1 MAQTA
6 NTSAGSA
13 RQAALA
19 RRRAMSTQGKA
30 GIQSA
35 SAGRTAAPRATAAG
49 SQPAAA
55 PTVTARPAS
64 AAPGAGARAASRA
77 RRRAMSER
85 GKAGVPSSD
94 RQRSEI
100 LRKGGAGSA
109 AAPKGGARSDG
120 GCGCGCKKGEA
131 AEPAAQTSRVEVAA
145 PAPATPPAGMLPRVQ
160 TKVIA
165 SPSRAASMARRRA
178 LSSRGKAGVSAN
190 GLTAAQTARAANP
203 KLSGRE
209 LAQALRAQRSQRG
222 SAGEKKRS
230 EPAGRRRPRKADS
243 AEKGAADAYWK
254 VGVTETSHGQQ
265 VTGTVVGRSI
275 KTTGDEPSTCR
286 TITGTEYM
294 GADIFREFCQ
304 AEPPAAPPKVRVTS
318 TSHGRFVTGTEV
330 GRSPKVTGDEPGTC
344 KRVTGTDYLSVDQL
358 QGFCGTGVEPTPAK
372 ITVSHTAKGK
382 SVTGNNVGRSAKVTG
397 DEPGAARELT
407 GTQVMEPGNGAYPSK
422 VGVTETTRGG
432 QVTGTVVGRSERV
445 TGDEPGACRNVTGD
459 DYLGAEQFQQFCGTK
474 PEPQDAK
481 VGLSRTLKGK
491 TVSGTMTSHSPKVT
505 GDEPG
510 LCKAITGTP
519 YAGAEQYRDYCEPE
533 QAQLAEARTPAR
545 RATPGPVM
553 TGAQPGING
562 KMTGAE
568 KGACEP
574 LTGTPY
580 VGADQFA
587 QACPTAPAEPGSPD
601 FPQTFGETPW
611 GQFSVEPPS
620 HAAAAAHEPH
630 GVTGTRYE
638 RGQITGPFDKASGK
652 VTGTE
657 EFRFGRGAPAR
668 EAMPEPAPVVEGRV
682 KPRVSGEGM
691 DAGPRITGDDWDRGD
706 RVTGTEGMSAVRRN
720 PTRRPERLGGTS
732 VMLPPKRNEEV
743 AEPVSKVTGGSG
755 NTEKGALITY
765 SGGARG

>member
-1 MAQTA
+1 M
-6 NTSAGSA
+6 
-13 RQAALA
+13 
-19 RRRAMSTQGKA
+19 
-30 GIQSA
+30 
-35 SAGRTAAPRATAAG
+35 
-49 SQPAAA
+49 
-55 PTVTARPAS
+55 
-64 AAPGAGARAASRA
+64 
-77 RRRAMSER
+77 
-85 GKAGVPSSD
+85 
-94 RQRSEI
+94 
-100 LRKGGAGSA
+100 
-109 AAPKGGARSDG
+109 
-120 GCGCGCKKGEA
+120 
-131 AEPAAQTSRVEVAA
+131 
-145 PAPATPPAGMLPRVQ
+145 
-160 TKVIA
+160 
-165 SPSRAASMARRRA
+165 
-178 LSSRGKAGVSAN
+178 
-190 GLTAAQTARAANP
+190 
-203 KLSGRE
+203 
-209 LAQALRAQRSQRG
+209 
-222 SAGEKKRS
+222 
-230 EPAGRRRPRKADS
+230 
-243 AEKGAADAYWK
+243 
-254 VGVTETSHGQQ
+254 GVTETSHGQQ
-265 VTGTVVGRSI
+265 VTGTIVGRSV

-304 AEPPAAPPKVRVTS
+304 AEPPAAPSKVRVTS

-330 GRSPKVTGDEPGTC
+330 GRSPKVTGDEPGIC
-344 KRVTGTDYLSVDQL
+344 KRVTGTDYLSADQL
-358 QGFCGTGVEPTPAK
+358 QSFCGTGAEPTPTR

-382 SVTGNNVGRSAKVTG
+382 PVTGNNVGRSPKVTG

-422 VGVTETTRGG
+422 VGVTETVRGG
-432 QVTGTVVGRSERV
+432 QVTGTLVGRSERV

-459 DYLGAEQFQQFCGTK
+459 DYIGAEQFQQFCGTK

-491 TVSGTMTSHSPKVT
+491 TVSGTMTSHSPKIT

-533 QAQLAEARTPAR
+533 QAQLAEARAPAR

-553 TGAQPGING
+553 TGIQPGING

-601 FPQTFGETPW
+601 FPQTLGEAPW

-620 HAAAAAHEPH
+620 HAAAVAREPH
-630 GVTGTRYE
+630 GVTGTQYE

-657 EFRFGRGAPAR
+657 EFRFGRGAPAQ
-668 EAMPEPAPVVEGRV
+668 ASTPEPAPMVDGRV

-720 PTRRPERLGGTS
+720 PTRRPERGATS
-732 VMLPPKRNEEV
+732 AMLPPKRNEEV